1 MRIRFFPWV
10 VVTSIS
16 LLACTHTTTSPVS
29 MQLSTQKD
37 VQNIADEGLRTAGN
51 AADVDQA
58 VALLKVAA
66 EPEQYQKKSLLA
78 ELTADLGAASS
89 TSSLRGDA
97 QAQRELALFYREGNG
112 VDADPTQSVK
122 LYTQSALQGDAAS
135 QAALGQAYEHG
146 LGVTSDIIQAFAWYQ
161 LSADQ
166 HDIDGLAAVS
176 RLRPTLTQQQWNNA
190 KALHDQLSTAVKP

>member
-1 MRIRFFPWV
+1 MRVRFFPWV
-10 VVTSIS
+10 VITSVS
-16 LLACTHTTTSPVS
+16 FLACTHATTPSVS
-29 MQLSTQKD
+29 MQLSTQQD
-37 VQNIADEGLRTAGN
+37 VSKIADEGLSTAGN

-78 ELTADLGAASS
+78 QLTADLGAPSS
-89 TSSLRGDA
+89 VSSLRGDA

-146 LGVTSDIIQAFAWYQ
+146 LGITSDIIQAFAWYQ

-166 HDIDGLAAVS
+166 HNIDGLAAVA
-176 RLRPTLTQQQWNNA
+176 RLRPTFTQQQWNNA
-190 KALHDQLSTAVKP
+190 KALHDQLSTVVKP

>member
-1 MRIRFFPWV
+1 MRIRFFPWAV
-10 VVTSIS
+10 ITSVS
-16 LLACTHTTTSPVS
+16 LLACTQTTTPPVS
-29 MQLSTQKD
+29 VQLSTQKD
-37 VQNIADEGLRTAGN
+37 VQHIADEGLSTAGN

-58 VALLKVAA
+58 VQLLKIAA
-66 EPEQYQKKSLLA
+66 EPERYQKKSLLA

-89 TSSLRGDA
+89 ASSLRGDP

-112 VDADPTQSVK
+112 VDADPAQSVK

-146 LGVTSDIIQAFAWYQ
+146 LGVTADLIQAFAWYQ

-166 HDIDGLAAVS
+166 HDIDGLTAVT
-176 RLRPTLTQQQWNNA
+176 RLRPRLTQQQWNNA
-190 KALHDQLSTAVKP
+190 KALHDQLNTAVKP